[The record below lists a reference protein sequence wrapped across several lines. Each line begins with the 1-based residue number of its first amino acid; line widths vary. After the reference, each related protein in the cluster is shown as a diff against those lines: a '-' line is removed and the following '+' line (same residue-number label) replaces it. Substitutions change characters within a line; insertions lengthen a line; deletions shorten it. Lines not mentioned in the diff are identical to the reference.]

1 MKIRF
6 ALCSIP
12 LLALPVS
19 AMAWV
24 APFPTYTA
32 PAVPSTVVPFSVKHT
47 STSVDYPL
55 AAQSAG
61 GVTQIG
67 IGTATGNAGFGDVKL
82 GSALS
87 LILPPIWTS
96 NVSSGLDKT
105 KVSWDGGTWL
115 HALNHIGEKSG
126 ILFTVNWN
134 TLEVSAED
142 GAQSPQIV
150 SSTVGGLHVAPE
162 STALA
167 STALASTAPAAAV
180 AAPSFEPVET
190 WSLNKNTLILPDLQ
204 KWASKSGWAIVWKT
218 KKDWSV
224 PNTTVYTGDFSK
236 AVIGVVKDLNY
247 DGAAP
252 ALHYK
257 VWNNNNTITIWQ

>member
-1 MKIRF
+1 MKIRY
-6 ALCSIP
+6 ALCIP

-32 PAVPSTVVPFSVKHT
+32 PVVPAKVHAEST
-47 STSVDYPL
+47 STASTAAYPL
-55 AAQSAG
+55 SSQAG

-67 IGTATGNAGFGDVKL
+67 IGTATGNSGFGDVRL
-82 GSALS
+82 GPALS
-87 LILPPIWTS
+87 LILPPVWTS
-96 NVSSGLDKT
+96 NIASNLDKV

-115 HALNHIGEKSG
+115 HALNHIGKKSG

-134 TLEVSAED
+134 TQEVSAGD
-142 GAQSPQIV
+142 GVRSQQIV
-150 SSTVGGLHVAPE
+150 SSTVDGLHVPP
-162 STALA
+162 A
-167 STALASTAPAAAV
+167 STTPAV
-180 AAPSFEPVET
+180 AVPSFKPVQT
-190 WSLNKNTLILPDLQ
+190 WSLDKNTLILPDLQ

-224 PNTTVYTGDFSK
+224 PNTTVYTGDFPK
-236 AVIGVVKDLNY
+236 AIISVVKDLNY
-247 DGAAP
+247 DGATP